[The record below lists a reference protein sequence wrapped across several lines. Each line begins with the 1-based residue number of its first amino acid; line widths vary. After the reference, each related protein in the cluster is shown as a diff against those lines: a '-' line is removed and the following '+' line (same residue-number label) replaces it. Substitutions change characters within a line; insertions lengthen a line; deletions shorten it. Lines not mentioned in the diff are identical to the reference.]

1 VRRFSNCHAYAFD
14 PVSRRYR
21 RCESFLVER
30 GSFVALD
37 ADAGAGVE
45 VVDLAGATVAP
56 AFADCHVHLTDTGYT
71 VGARDLSDVRDA
83 RTFAARVAAL
93 PRDEAF
99 IYAANYDETRWDDGA
114 IATAAPLAT
123 EFPDRPAMLVRV
135 DGHSSLVNP
144 RTFTELGLDPS
155 LDGIERDAAGAPTG
169 RLFLAANWTAQARFF
184 AKMPAA
190 QRRAADRR
198 AHALALSQGALHL
211 HVQLVGLGSREA
223 YATEI
228 AGLRELGAAKWHP
241 KICERDPA
249 LAQMLGLPY
258 VGGDVFLDG
267 SLGSG
272 TAALREPYCD
282 RPGTGNLTLS
292 DDEVLAYF
300 AEAEALGISAGVHA
314 IGDRAIE
321 QCIAAWE
328 RVLGG
333 RPSARNRHFI
343 EHFELATPDQ
353 IERCVRLGLFLSMQP
368 QFDAAWGAPGGMYE
382 TRLGSERARSMNA
395 LRSALEAGAVLCGG
409 DDSPVCPLSPLSGMA
424 AACEHNV
431 SGERL
436 SPLDALTMY
445 TYDAARLA
453 HAEGTTGA
461 LAPGLAADFVV
472 LDRDPFDGAP
482 FARTQVLETWM
493 NGERVYSV
501 EAPLAG

>member
-1 VRRFSNCHAYAFD
+1 
-14 PVSRRYR
+14 
-21 RCESFLVER
+21 
-30 GSFVALD
+30 
-37 ADAGAGVE
+37 
-45 VVDLAGATVAP
+45 
-56 AFADCHVHLTDTGYT
+56 
-71 VGARDLSDVRDA
+71 
-83 RTFAARVAAL
+83 
-93 PRDEAF
+93 
-99 IYAANYDETRWDDGA
+99 
-114 IATAAPLAT
+114 
-123 EFPDRPAMLVRV
+123 
-135 DGHSSLVNP
+135 
-144 RTFTELGLDPS
+144 
-155 LDGIERDAAGAPTG
+155 
-169 RLFLAANWTAQARFF
+169 
-184 AKMPAA
+184 
-190 QRRAADRR
+190 
-198 AHALALSQGALHL
+198 
-211 HVQLVGLGSREA
+211 
-223 YATEI
+223 
-228 AGLRELGAAKWHP
+228 
-241 KICERDPA
+241 
-249 LAQMLGLPY
+249 
-258 VGGDVFLDG
+258 
-267 SLGSG
+267 
-272 TAALREPYCD
+272 
-282 RPGTGNLTLS
+282 
-292 DDEVLAYF
+292 LAYF